1 MCSDYGRGQEDWA
14 VWLTGRRVSQVAGLG
29 QESFNGRVNPVRLYL
44 SSYRI
49 GADRSALAEL
59 VEPPGRAGVVFNALD
74 GFADRLRI
82 FVRESD
88 DLNTLGFE
96 CEELDLRWYFDD
108 LEGLIERLN
117 HLQFLWVVGGNTFV
131 LARAMTQ
138 SRLGEA
144 LQGPLSDGRLV
155 YGGYSA
161 GSCAATPDLEGIH
174 LMDDPKVIP
183 EGYLPDVTPRTLHL
197 VPWRIVPHWRSD
209 HPESADAERAADY
222 LRRSGL
228 SFRTLRDGEALI
240 VVDGESRVA

>member
-1 MCSDYGRGQEDWA
+1 
-14 VWLTGRRVSQVAGLG
+14 
-29 QESFNGRVNPVRLYL
+29 VRLYL

-59 VEPPGRAGVVFNALD
+59 VVTPGRAGLVFNALD
-74 GFADRLRI
+74 AFPDRLRI
-82 FVRESD
+82 FAREVD
-88 DLNTLGFE
+88 DLTALGFE
-96 CEELDLRWYFDD
+96 CEELDLRSYFDD
-108 LEGLIERLN
+108 LEGLSERLN
-117 HLQFLWVVGGNTFV
+117 RLQFLWVVGGNSFV

-144 LQGPLSDGRLV
+144 LHGPLSDGRLV

-174 LMDDPKVIP
+174 LMDHPEMIP
-183 EGYLPDVTPRTLHL
+183 EGYLPDVTPRTLDL
-197 VPWRIVPHWRSD
+197 VPWRIVPHWRSG

-228 SFRTLRDGEALI
+228 SFRTLHDGEALI
-240 VVDGESRVA
+240 VTDGESHVA